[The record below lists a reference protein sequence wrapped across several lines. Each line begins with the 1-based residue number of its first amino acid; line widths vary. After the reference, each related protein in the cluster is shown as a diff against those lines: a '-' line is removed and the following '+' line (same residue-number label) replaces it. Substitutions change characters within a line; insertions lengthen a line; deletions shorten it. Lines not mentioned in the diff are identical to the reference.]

1 MGNKLPLP
9 SKDIR
14 RRRESNTTVLPRR
27 LSWDHYENCKA
38 RQRREHPKSNSLS
51 SFGFIPVAP
60 ASVPISSCTG
70 LNLHEVEA
78 AVRGLCYRKLIEPH
92 CGPRGR
98 VLSTRPTYSVTELG
112 ESILDEKQYRTPSG
126 WLEWARRYKLVP
138 IEYQEEFFQGVLEQ
152 YDEILAL
159 NKVEDG
165 QILINRNVFILLHDI
180 CAGTV
185 ETGWS
190 AR

>member
-1 MGNKLPLP
+1 MGSLRKLQSEAKTGTPEEQQL
-9 SKDIR
+9 
-14 RRRESNTTVLPRR
+14 VLFW
-27 LSWDHYENCKA
+27 LYSGC
-38 RQRREHPKSNSLS
+38 S
-51 SFGFIPVAP
+51 SVRT
-60 ASVPISSCTG
+60 ISSCTG